1 MQNYTGTGFI
11 GDLFDLTFTRF
22 ISETLIRVLY
32 IISIVLAVIAAIV
45 GIIAGFTNGL
55 TAGISALIL
64 APIFFFVY
72 VVFARVFFEFVI
84 VVFRIADHTQQIAEN
99 TTANASDE

>member
-32 IISIVLAVIAAIV
+32 IISIILAVVAAII
-45 GIIAGFTNGL
+45 GIIAGFSNGVG
-55 TAGISALIL
+55 AGISALIL
-64 APIFFFVY
+64 APVFFFVY
-72 VVFARVFFEFVI
+72 VVFARVIFEFVI
-84 VVFRIADHTQQIAEN
+84 VVFRIADYTHQIVEN
-99 TTANASDE
+99 TTANTSEE